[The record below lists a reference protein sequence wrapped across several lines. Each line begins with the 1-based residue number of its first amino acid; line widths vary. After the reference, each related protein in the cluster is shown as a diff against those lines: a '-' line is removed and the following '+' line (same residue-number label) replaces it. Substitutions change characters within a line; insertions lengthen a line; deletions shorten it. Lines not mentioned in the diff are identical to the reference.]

1 MGNTNSNTSAS
12 ATGALVAGGALAFY
26 LARCH
31 REASPSDAGE
41 SKGSDGSSDEEC
53 EDVPTTAT
61 PPADTGAFAVGELVA
76 AKDDVSSTTYWLA
89 EVLKTTAGGP
99 L

>member
-31 REASPSDAGE
+31 REASPCDAGE
-41 SKGSDGSSDEEC
+41 SKGSDGGS
-53 EDVPTTAT
+53 
-61 PPADTGAFAVGELVA
+61 ADWTGRHVTSV
-76 AKDDVSSTTYWLA
+76 KNMTRA
-89 EVLKTTAGGP
+89 EIE
-99 L
+99 